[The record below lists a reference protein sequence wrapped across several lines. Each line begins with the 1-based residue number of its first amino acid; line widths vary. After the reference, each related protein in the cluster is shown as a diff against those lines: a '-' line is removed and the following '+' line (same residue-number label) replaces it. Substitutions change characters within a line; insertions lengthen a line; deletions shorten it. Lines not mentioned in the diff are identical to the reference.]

1 MAAGII
7 LILLGIAF
15 VFALMYINCRYK
27 KVCKDLRE
35 KQKAAAE
42 SGSLSDALLQNVNA
56 YILLVSPDFTVDKT
70 NYYYLTGTEKTSRP
84 KLVGELLRCRNGLDA
99 GRCGA
104 HELCATCPVRAA
116 IQDAFDRHTGFKDLE
131 ASMTFYLLGGQDR
144 TADYDVAVSG
154 AILDYNGQEKILL
167 TVQDVSFLKQ
177 IQRKLTE
184 EKQRAE
190 ESDRLKSAFL
200 ANMSHEIRTPL
211 NAIMGFSEL
220 LAISETPED
229 RKKYL
234 EIIDA
239 NNSLLLQLINDILD
253 LSKIEAGTLEFVFS
267 DVALNRMLSDLEGV
281 FRMKVGPQSKV
292 VIRFNAPEEDY
303 YIRTER
309 NRVSQVVSN
318 FISNAIKFTKEGHI
332 DFGYEVREDMVYFYV
347 KDTGTGIS
355 EDDQKK
361 IFQRFVKLNAKKQG
375 TGLGLSISTMII
387 ERLGGQIGVESEP
400 GKGSTFWFTL
410 PIQPS
415 AGCTANESTL
425 SESSPVAESEPEV
438 PVSVKGE
445 GRKTLLIAEDM
456 DDNYLLYQAFLA
468 KDYRLLRANNGEE
481 AISLF
486 LQESPDAILMDLRMP
501 VVDGYQ
507 ATEAIRQMSSAVPII
522 AVTAFAF
529 EEDRKKVLVSGF
541 SEYLAK
547 PIKLD
552 SLLEK
557 LKAVGV

>member
-1 MAAGII
+1 MTGII
-7 LILLGIAF
+7 LLLGVAF
-15 VFALMYINCRYK
+15 AFAALYINCRYRK
-27 KVCKDLRE
+27 ARKNLR
-35 KQKAAAE
+35 QKEGEVAA
-42 SGSLSDALLQNVNA
+42 SSSLSDAILENVNA
-56 YILLVSPDFTVDKT
+56 YVLLISPDFTVDKT
-70 NYYYLTGTEKTSRP
+70 NYYYLTGTEEPTEP
-84 KLVGELLRCRNGLDA
+84 KLVGELLRCKNGLDA
-99 GRCGA
+99 GRCGT
-104 HELCATCPVRAA
+104 HELCASCPVRAA
-116 IQDAFDRHTGFKDLE
+116 IRDAFDHHKSFKELE
-131 ASMTFYLLGGQDR
+131 ASMTLYLSDR
-144 TADYDVAVSG
+144 KEDTVDCDVAVSG
-154 AILDYNGQEKILL
+154 AFLSCHGQEKMLL
-167 TVQDVSFLKQ
+167 TVQDVTFLKQ
-177 IQRKLTE
+177 MQRKLAE
-184 EKQRAE
+184 EKQHAE

-220 LAISETPED
+220 LALSETPED

-267 DVALNRMLSDLEGV
+267 DVPLNRMCSDLEGM
-281 FRMKVGPQSKV
+281 FRMKVGPESKV
-292 VIRFNAPEEDY
+292 RICFHAPEEER

-309 NRVSQVVSN
+309 NRVSQVISN
-318 FISNAIKFTKEGHI
+318 FISNAIKFTKEGCI
-332 DFGYEVREDMVYFYV
+332 DFGYEVRPDTIYFYV
-347 KDTGTGIS
+347 KDTGAGIS
-355 EDDQKK
+355 ESDQKK
-361 IFQRFVKLNAKKQG
+361 VFQRFVKLNEKKQG

-387 ERLGGQIGVESEP
+387 ERLGGKIGVESEL

-410 PIQPS
+410 PDTHPDNVS
-415 AGCTANESTL
+415 FNEKTL
-425 SESSPVAESEPEV
+425 GGGLPGAESVQAEPV
-438 PVSVKGE
+438 PLQEEKL
-445 GRKTLLIAEDM
+445 KTLLVAEDM

-486 LQESPDAILMDLRMP
+486 LKESPDAILMDLRMP

-507 ATEAIRQMSSAVPII
+507 ATEAIRQMSSTIPII

-529 EEDRKKVLVSGF
+529 EEDRRKVLASGF

-552 SLLEK
+552 SLLER
-557 LKAVGV
+557 LRAVGV